1 MNMQFQKNTIVGLE
15 PDTCE
20 RTERRT
26 DMSVCRLRKRRIMS
40 HLDVQTFSSITRM
53 TAEHFLLNAHNTE
66 MEHH

>member
-20 RTERRT
+20 RTG
-26 DMSVCRLRKRRIMS
+26 MSVCRLRKRRIMS
-40 HLDVQTFSSITRM
+40 HLDVQTFSSIVRQA
-53 TAEHFLLNAHNTE
+53 AEHFLLNAHNTE